1 MEEKETVEKQDDT
14 LKCIKD
20 LVETELKDILSI
32 RNTRR

>member
-1 MEEKETVEKQDDT
+1 MEEKETVEKQEDT

>member
-1 MEEKETVEKQDDT
+1 MEEKETVEEQEDT

-32 RNTRR
+32 RNTR